1 MMSEFMLEL
10 RQDRRQSADDVLGL
24 QACLASLVGEPFRF
38 ARISYG
44 DELTLHF
51 GDLRPARSPKLHGHF
66 SGVYILGVR
75 GSAWIVKSGSESL
88 AVAAGVFPDSVAAD
102 LGKPL
107 SKQDFEKNPIIQA
120 ESRVVEA
127 IPFPVKPVNG
137 FGLQLRFSDG
147 STLLI
152 LPTPP
157 EEDDPEDEGLP
168 ELADWELLSPH
179 GLLSAGPGL
188 QWSFQPSAGDGSAV

>member
-1 MMSEFMLEL
+1 MSEFMLEL
-10 RQDRRQSADDVLGL
+10 RQDRRQAADDVPGL
-24 QACLASLVGEPFRF
+24 QTCLAPLVGEPFRF

-51 GDLRPARSPKLHGHF
+51 GDLRPARSPKLRGRF

-75 GSAWIVKSGSESL
+75 GSAWIVKSGSEPL
-88 AVAAGVFPDSVAAD
+88 VVTAGVFLDSVAAD

-107 SKQDFEKNPIIQA
+107 SKQDFEKNPIILP
-120 ESRVVEA
+120 ESRAVEVT
-127 IPFPVKPVNG
+127 PFPVKPING

-157 EEDDPEDEGLP
+157 EADEPGDEELP
-168 ELADWELLSPH
+168 ELADWELLSPR
-179 GLLSAGPGL
+179 GLLSAWPGL
-188 QWSFQPSAGDGSAV
+188 HWSFQPSAANDPAA

>member
-1 MMSEFMLEL
+1 MSQFMLEL
-10 RQDRRQSADDVLGL
+10 RQDRLQSAEDVPGL
-24 QACLASLVGEPFRF
+24 QAYLAPLVGEPFRF

-51 GDLRPARSPKLHGHF
+51 GDLRPARSAKLRGHF

-75 GSAWIVKSGSESL
+75 GSAWIIKSGSESL
-88 AVAAGVFPDSVAAD
+88 AVTAGLFPDSLTSD

-107 SKQDFEKNPIIQA
+107 SKQDFEKNPVIRA

-127 IPFPVKPVNG
+127 NPFPVKPITG

-147 STLLI
+147 SSLLI

-157 EEDDPEDEGLP
+157 EEDDPEDEELP
-168 ELADWELLSPH
+168 ELADWELLSSR
-179 GLLSAGPGL
+179 GLLSAWPGL
-188 QWSFQPSAGDGSAV
+188 RWSFQPSAEKGPAV

>member
-1 MMSEFMLEL
+1 MSEFILEV
-10 RQDRRQSADDVLGL
+10 RQERRQSADDVPGL
-24 QACLASLVGEPFRF
+24 QMYLAPLVGEPFRL

-51 GDLRPARSPKLHGHF
+51 GDLRPARSPKLRGHF

-75 GSAWIVKSGSESL
+75 GSAWIIKSGSEPL
-88 AVAAGVFPDSVAAD
+88 VVTAGLFLDSIAAD

-107 SKQDFEKNPIIQA
+107 SKQEFEKSPVVQA
-120 ESRVVEA
+120 ESRAVEA
-127 IPFPVKPVNG
+127 IPFPVKPING
-137 FGLQLRFSDG
+137 FGLQLRFSDE

-157 EEDDPEDEGLP
+157 EADEPGDEALP
-168 ELADWELLSPH
+168 ELADWELLSPR
-179 GLLSAGPGL
+179 GLLSAWPGL
-188 QWSFQPSAGDGSAV
+188 HWSFQPSAGNDPAA